1 MCGIY
6 ELPDKTICYT
16 LDLTLA
22 TLGSLKSKLEK
33 DNKFY
38 FYKGWIFVVNF
49 SDHNMYSPAKPVVA
63 SFIKDYNNIPS
74 EIKHYFFNKLNL
86 SYSFPISN
94 ADEILVK
101 YKDKVK
107 DKRVGVTLDPTLGDN
122 LERID
127 PDEVIRGLKLNKQ

>member
-1 MCGIY
+1 MDICCKLLRPQYVFAG
-6 ELPDKTICYT
+6 KTSCC
-16 LDLTLA
+16 L
-22 TLGSLKSKLEK
+22 
-33 DNKFY
+33 
-38 FYKGWIFVVNF
+38 VQ
-49 SDHNMYSPAKPVVA
+49 
-63 SFIKDYNNIPS
+63 
-74 EIKHYFFNKLNL
+74 IKHYFFNKLNL